1 MHLESRITWE
11 KLSLELELMAV
22 EDPVSLIPVLIGIN
36 SLIGSPDSQEW
47 CLRQVNFMT
56 YELQSRAT
64 QLSESER
71 FDLLNSYLFGEK
83 GFQII
88 PATLNPQEQDLLIRN
103 VLSLKKG
110 SVLTLALLYLHF
122 ATELDIPVY
131 LLQIQQHFMLKWVR
145 SGRASYIDLGNQGV
159 LLTETEMLNLLNR
172 SHASDPR
179 IEMLESWKSKQILR
193 SYILELL
200 KIYEPKSCNTGLHIC
215 FNVLLKLDPANLRI
229 LGRRALLRQ
238 KLGQVKEALSD
249 LKRFFS
255 FVEHNKAPQ
264 ELQLAYFELQALIE
278 ESPSETDT
286 VH

>member
-36 SLIGSPDSQEW
+36 SLVGSPDSQEW

-71 FDLLNSYLFGEK
+71 FDLLNAYLFGEK
-83 GFQII
+83 GFQIV
-88 PATLNPQEQDLLIRN
+88 PATLQPQEEDLLIRN
-103 VLSLKKG
+103 VLTLRKG
-110 SVLTLALLYLHF
+110 SMVTLALLYLHF

-159 LLTETEMLNLLNR
+159 LLTETEMLNLINR

-179 IEMLESWKSKQILR
+179 LEMLESWKSRQILR

-200 KIYEPKSCNTGLHIC
+200 KIYEPKNCAAGLHIC
-215 FNVLLKLDPANLRI
+215 FNVLLKLDPNNLRI

-238 KLGQVKEALSD
+238 KLGLVKEAISD

-264 ELQLAYFELQALIE
+264 ELQLAYFELQAILDE
-278 ESPSETDT
+278 TPTETDV